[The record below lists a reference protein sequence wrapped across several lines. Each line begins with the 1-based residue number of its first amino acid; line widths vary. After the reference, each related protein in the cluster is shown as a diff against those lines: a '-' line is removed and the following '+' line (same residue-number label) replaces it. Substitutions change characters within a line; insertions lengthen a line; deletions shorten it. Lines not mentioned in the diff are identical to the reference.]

1 MKILSWTILFPI
13 VVLANTEQLKVDS
26 SISLRSY
33 NHRPNVQLQ
42 YKQKLRRLSKV
53 KPEEAKQIAVK
64 ICDTDEL
71 YSQKLKHRGQL
82 LFYRIA
88 MKQCTVEIN
97 ALDGAVIS
105 KKKDYADS
113 KKEKRE
119 K

>member
-1 MKILSWTILFPI
+1 MKILSWAILFPI
-13 VVLANTEQLKVDS
+13 VVLANTEQLKIDS
-26 SISLRSY
+26 STSLRIY

-42 YKQKLRRLSKV
+42 HQQKLRRLSRV
-53 KPEEAKQIAVK
+53 KPEEAKQIAVE

-88 MKQCTVEIN
+88 MKQCSVEIN

-105 KKKDYADS
+105 KKTDYSDS
-113 KKEKRE
+113 KKEKRQ